1 MKLPDDWKYIKL
13 SDITTP
19 LTEMAGDKKYET
31 LSISAGIGFVNQAK
45 KFGKEL
51 SGKQYEKYT
60 VLQRGDFSYNKGNSK
75 KYPQGCIYQVTDR
88 DCAAVPNVFESFRF
102 ILGINDYYE
111 QLFVSGFLNHQLAS
125 RINHGVRDDGLLN
138 LTGKDFY
145 DCFVPSPPLAEQKKI
160 AEILYKQDKL
170 ILFKQKLL
178 EQKQQQKKWLMQK
191 LLEIPH
197 TDADCEEK
205 ISLGGVVIDKSGWKK
220 ERFSDFSEIVSGGTP
235 RTDKSSFWNGDI
247 YWCTP
252 TDITSSEKYI
262 SVTEK
267 RITKKG
273 LENSSAILLPKDSIL
288 MCSRATIWPRCIN
301 KVPMTTNQ
309 GFKSFIIKT
318 NHAITE
324 FVYYLIDICI
334 TDFKKLASGST
345 FIELS
350 KSDLSNY
357 EIYLPS
363 LPEQKIIA
371 KVLSA
376 ADKEIALIKSSIEQ
390 EKQKKKS
397 LAQLLLTGTVRVK
410 I

>member
-1 MKLPDDWKYIKL
+1 MKSL
-13 SDITTP
+13 
-19 LTEMAGDKKYET
+19 
-31 LSISAGIGFVNQAK
+31 
-45 KFGKEL
+45 
-51 SGKQYEKYT
+51 EKYDKGIVSPLYICFKKT
-60 VLQRGDFSYNKGNSK
+60 TENKCPEYFLQYFEAGLANKEICSVAQEGA
-75 KYPQGCIYQVTDR
+75 R
-88 DCAAVPNVFESFRF
+88 
-102 ILGINDYYE
+102 
-111 QLFVSGFLNHQLAS
+111 NH
-125 RINHGVRDDGLLN
+125 GLLN
-138 LTGKDFY
+138 ISTEDF
-145 DCFVPSPPLAEQKKI
+145 FKIKIAVPPLAEQQKI
-160 AEILYKQDKL
+160 ADILCEQDKIISL
-170 ILFKQKLL
+170 KQKLL
-178 EQKQQQKKWLMQK
+178 EQKQKQKKWLMQK
-191 LLEIPH
+191 LLEVPH
-197 TDADCEEK
+197 TNVNCEEK
-205 ISLGGVVIDKSGWKK
+205 ISLGGVVINKSRWKK
-220 ERFSDFSEIVSGGTP
+220 ERFSEFSEIVSGGTP

-288 MCSRATIWPRCIN
+288 MCSRATIGPRCIN

-350 KSDLSNY
+350 KRDLSNY
-357 EIYLPS
+357 EIYLPT

-371 KVLSA
+371 QVLSA

-410 I
+410 T